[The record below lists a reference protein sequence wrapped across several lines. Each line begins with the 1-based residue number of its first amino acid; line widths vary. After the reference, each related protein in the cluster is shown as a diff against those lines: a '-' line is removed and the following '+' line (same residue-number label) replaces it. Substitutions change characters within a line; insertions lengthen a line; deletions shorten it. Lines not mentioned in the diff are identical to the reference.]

1 MERGKVICRIRY
13 AKIRP
18 GCIEDYKKLAAD
30 WQALVHKYGGKVLG
44 FYYDREKEE
53 VIGIAEYESLEHLN
67 KLQKDCEADAA
78 FPSISDRVKK
88 FVVSVEQQILEKL
101 DVE

>member
-13 AKIRP
+13 VKIRP
-18 GCIEDYKKLAAD
+18 GCIEDYKKLATD

-44 FYYDREKEE
+44 FYYDKEKEE

-67 KLQKDCEADAA
+67 KLQKNCEADAA

-88 FVVSVEQQILEKL
+88 FVVSVEQQILERL
-101 DVE
+101 EI

>member
-13 AKIRP
+13 VRIRP
-18 GCIEDYKKLAAD
+18 GCLENYKKLATD

-53 VIGIAEYESLEHLN
+53 VIGIAEYESLEHLQ

-78 FPSISDRVKK
+78 FPGINDQIKKLVISA
-88 FVVSVEQQILEKL
+88 EQQILERL
-101 DVE
+101 EI